1 MSNQCIE
8 KPEELIAKIRHDL
21 HILDSGI
28 NDSEL
33 FATKESRSDYLEC
46 RILTYPSVNLI
57 KLNKNEKNRII
68 DNLFKADNSGDEEP
82 RLGFL
87 ISDKGVLKVFAW
99 Y

>member
-8 KPEELIAKIRHDL
+8 KPEELIAKIKHDL

-28 NDSEL
+28 NDSEF

-46 RILTYPSVNLI
+46 RILTYPLANLI

-68 DNLFKADNSGDEEP
+68 DNLFKADNSGDEVP